1 MAVGLGTV
9 AGDHVLNHAEVE
21 PKPGL
26 EHVQT
31 LHLKATVQNVLEAL
45 HKPRTATLMLVQVR
59 IL

>member
-1 MAVGLGTV
+1 MAVGLDTV
-9 AGDHVLNHAEVE
+9 AGAHVLNHAEAE

-31 LHLKATVQNVLEAL
+31 LHPKATVPNAPEAL
-45 HKPRTATLMLVQVR
+45 HKPRTATLKLVQVR